1 MNIISQS
8 FQGFELKICFSR
20 SKIAK
25 LKGSSFF
32 FADFTARGRH
42 FLRDPIFENNIMTS
56 PKVARCR
63 TSEICFCNFIG
74 KTHGCIFYKLV
85 YGSKYKIK
93 VRFLC
98 FMNIIQKVKAV
109 LHLII
114 SQSWITGAL
123 YFPVWIKLLLYYD
136 VDIEHKS
143 IL

>member
-1 MNIISQS
+1 MS
-8 FQGFELKICFSR
+8 LKFVSR
-20 SKIAK
+20 GQK
-25 LKGSSFF
+25 LLNWKEAHFF

-98 FMNIIQKVKAV
+98 FMNITQKVNAV

-123 YFPVWIKLLLYYD
+123 YFPVWIKLLLHYD
-136 VDIEHKS
+136 VDIKHKS